1 MPVVVVGGR
10 GYPKEDELVGPQ
22 WASKSSTSRDK
33 KVPVGRQAKNES
45 QYLVETRIDMY
56 ATFHVV
62 YHSKLVVFHNETDQ
76 K

>member
-1 MPVVVVGGR
+1 MALSGR
-10 GYPKEDELVGPQ
+10 LSQVRHV
-22 WASKSSTSRDK
+22 TR

-45 QYLVETRIDMY
+45 EYLVETRIDMY

-62 YHSKLVVFHNETDQ
+62 CHGKLVVFHNETDQ